1 VRDSCS
7 KAVSDIPEL
16 QQDKM
21 KAVRIKVQTDCE
33 HASQRLN
40 DIAHQLEDA
49 IEDWQRFIDANC
61 EGGDCARI
69 ADGIEK
75 RRLQLDVVCD
85 SLGENSVEVN
95 SASASLRRALLARSD
110 VFVTVMAEKLLTY
123 ATGRAM
129 RPEDMPA
136 VRGVVRGMAPG
147 GHRFS
152 SMVLEVVRTPQFQ
165 MRMKAGT

>member
-1 VRDSCS
+1 
-7 KAVSDIPEL
+7 
-16 QQDKM
+16 
-21 KAVRIKVQTDCE
+21 
-33 HASQRLN
+33 
-40 DIAHQLEDA
+40 
-49 IEDWQRFIDANC
+49 
-61 EGGDCARI
+61 
-69 ADGIEK
+69 
-75 RRLQLDVVCD
+75 
-85 SLGENSVEVN
+85 
-95 SASASLRRALLARSD
+95 

-152 SMVLEVVRTPQFQ
+152 TMVLEVVRTPQFQ